1 MAVPFKAHHEY
12 PDDEGRLKLD
22 NGDFKN
28 NKPNKG
34 YTSHNISFEAISQ
47 RTNAVAGIISCAVC
61 YYSRIF

>member
-34 YTSHNISFEAISQ
+34 YTGQNISFEAISQ
-47 RTNAVAGIISCAVC
+47 KD
-61 YYSRIF
+61 